1 MAVKVPRYESI
12 AFYYIGA
19 LQYPVFLL
27 VTTKISAMFKYE

>member
-12 AFYYIGA
+12 AFYYIGT

-27 VTTKISAMFKYE
+27 ATIKMSAMFKYE